1 MAMKSDDTALFREI
15 QRSAQKGMRVIETI
29 LPKVADDP
37 FSLYLN
43 GKELQYSQI
52 NDRTTGKLSDGSGG
66 GAGVEGKRTRGYPF

>member
-43 GKELQYSQI
+43 GKLSAA
-52 NDRTTGKLSDGSGG
+52 RT
-66 GAGVEGKRTRGYPF
+66 GYPPTL